1 MEKFYRTFET
11 DWGWCAVAGTRKGI
25 YAFLPPVPSPE
36 EAELNLL
43 KLIRGE
49 GERIWRGF
57 DDVVDSVR
65 RYFSGERVD
74 FSRFTLDMSLGT
86 PFMQRVWEAT
96 RLIPYGETRTYA
108 WVARMAGSPR
118 AFRAVG
124 MALARNP
131 LPLFVPCHRVIGSDG
146 SLKGFTA
153 PGGVKLKMKL
163 LEHEGIRRPELT
175 V

>member
-1 MEKFYRTFET
+1 MKKFHRTFET
-11 DWGWCAVAGTRKGI
+11 DWGWCAVAGTYKGV
-25 YAFLPPVPSPE
+25 YAFLLPVSSPE
-36 EAELNLL
+36 KAESNLL
-43 KLIRGE
+43 SLIGGE
-49 GERIWRGF
+49 SRRVRKGF
-57 DDVVDSVR
+57 DDVVDYVR
-65 RYFSGERVD
+65 RYFRGEKVV
-74 FSRFTLDMSLGT
+74 FNFPLDMSLGT
-86 PFMQRVWEAT
+86 PFMRRVWKAA

-146 SLKGFTA
+146 SLRGFTA

-163 LEHEGIRRPELT
+163 LEHEGIRRPNS
-175 V
+175 VV

>member
-1 MEKFYRTFET
+1 MKKFYRTFET
-11 DWGWCAVAGTRKGI
+11 DWGWCAVVGTHKGVC
-25 YAFLPPVPSPE
+25 AFLLPVSSPE
-36 EAELNLL
+36 EAESNLL
-43 KLIRGE
+43 RLISGE
-49 GERIWRGF
+49 NRKVWRGF

-65 RYFSGERVD
+65 RYFRGEKID
-74 FSRFTLDMSLGT
+74 FNLPLDMSLGT
-86 PFMQRVWEAT
+86 PFMRRVWEAT
-96 RLIPYGETRTYA
+96 RLIPYGETRSYA

-131 LPLFVPCHRVIGSDG
+131 LPLLVPCHRVIGSDG
-146 SLKGFTA
+146 SLRGFTA

-163 LEHEGIRRPELT
+163 LEHEGIRRPKLT

>member
-1 MEKFYRTFET
+1 MKRFYRTFET
-11 DWGWCAVAGTRKGI
+11 DWGWCGVVGTCRGL
-25 YAFLPPVPSPE
+25 YAFLLPVFSPE
-36 EAELNLL
+36 EAESN
-43 KLIRGE
+43 LIRFIHRGD
-49 GERIWRGF
+49 ERVQSGF
-57 DDVVDSVR
+57 DDVVDSVC
-65 RYFSGERVD
+65 RYFRGERID
-74 FSRFTLDMSLGT
+74 FNFPLDMSFGT

-96 RLIPYGETRTYA
+96 RLIPYGETRSYA

-146 SLKGFTA
+146 SLKGFSA

-163 LEHEGIRRPELT
+163 LEHEGIRRPKPT